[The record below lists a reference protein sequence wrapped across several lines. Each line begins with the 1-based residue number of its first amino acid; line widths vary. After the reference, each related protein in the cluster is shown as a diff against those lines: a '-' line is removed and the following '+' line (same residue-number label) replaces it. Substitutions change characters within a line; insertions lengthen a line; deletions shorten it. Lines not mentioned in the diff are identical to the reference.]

1 MILGIIAIVVNR
13 KNKKTLSIIGIVLGI
28 LTWAVVLKTQDTY
41 SKAVDHA
48 EKSVS
53 KSLESSSK
61 YSENSDTDTSSS
73 SSVSSTDSNIKD
85 WTQADYDALPKG
97 DIMNNGAGGA
107 NMEDVIKTYG
117 KPMSSTDSSVNNM
130 STRTSIWTNT
140 NCGLTAN
147 VTLSFMKQD
156 DGSYLLYSALS
167 SGLK

>member
-1 MILGIIAIVVNR
+1 M
-13 KNKKTLSIIGIVLGI
+13 T
-28 LTWAVVLKTQDTY
+28 
-41 SKAVDHA
+41 
-48 EKSVS
+48 
-53 KSLESSSK
+53 
-61 YSENSDTDTSSS
+61 SEQ
-73 SSVSSTDSNIKD
+73 D

-140 NCGLTAN
+140 NGGLTAN